1 MSYFDHDGCQLHYEE
16 YGKGAPVLLVHG
28 LGSSTRDWEYQI
40 PELAAHYR
48 VVAIDIRGHGRS
60 DKPRE
65 RYSIAGF
72 AEDVAALIEH
82 LGLGRVHLVGI
93 SMGGMIGF
101 QLGVERPEL
110 LQSLCIVNS
119 GPEVKA
125 KSPRDVLEIAKRW
138 SLSRLLSLDTIA
150 KGLGRLLF
158 PKPEQAELRRKI
170 EERWPQNDKRA
181 YLASLDAIIGWG
193 VRERLARISCPTLV
207 ISADHDYTPVA
218 QKEAYVKEMPN
229 ARLLVIEDSRHA
241 TPLDQPQR
249 FNSSL
254 LAFLAEVEQ
263 TAPTP
268 LNKDR
273 HAC

>member
-1 MSYFDHDGCQLHYEE
+1 MSFFDNDGCQLHYEE
-16 YGKGAPVLLVHG
+16 YGHGAPVLLVHG

-40 PELAAHYR
+40 PELAHHYR
-48 VVAIDIRGHGRS
+48 VIVFDVRGHGRS

-65 RYSIAGF
+65 RYSIKGF
-72 AEDVAALIEH
+72 ADDVAALIEH
-82 LGLGRVHLVGI
+82 LQLPPVHLVGI

-101 QLGVERPEL
+101 QLGVDRPEL
-110 LQSLCIVNS
+110 LKSLCIVNS

-125 KSPRDVLEIAKRW
+125 KSARDYIEIAKRW

-150 KGLGRLLF
+150 KALGKLLF
-158 PKPEQAELRRKI
+158 PKPEQAELRQKI
-170 EERWPQNDKRA
+170 QQRWPQNDKRA

-207 ISADHDYTPVA
+207 VTADRDYTPVA
-218 QKEAYVKEMPN
+218 QKQAYVAEMPN

-241 TPLDQPQR
+241 TPLDQPEH

-254 LAFLAEVEQ
+254 LAFLSEVEQ
-263 TAPTP
+263 AAPTAK
-268 LNKDR
+268 KDST
-273 HAC
+273 AC